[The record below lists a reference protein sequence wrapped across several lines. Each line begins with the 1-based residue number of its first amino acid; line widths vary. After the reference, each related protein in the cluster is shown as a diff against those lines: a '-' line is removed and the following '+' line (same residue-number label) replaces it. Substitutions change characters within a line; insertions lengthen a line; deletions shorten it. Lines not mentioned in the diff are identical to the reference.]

1 MTLTYRGKKYLQ
13 HKDAGNDASNKAA
26 LTYRGV
32 SYAKWTKKFTLMS
45 FRLTAGAFLFVF
57 W

>member
-45 FRLTAGAFLFVF
+45 FRLTGGAFLFVF